1 MNTKGMWI
9 DVDDADCQQPDFV
22 PVSITEYNATGV
34 LPIKE
39 LNEIEDSW
47 ERVKGEYTEEGEKER
62 FFGESIRSAIKII
75 KS

>member
-1 MNTKGMWI
+1 MDTKGIWL
-9 DVDDADCQQPDFV
+9 DVDDADCKQPDFV
-22 PVSITEYNATGV
+22 PVSITKYNASGI
-34 LPIKE
+34 LPIQE

-47 ERVKGEYTEEGEKER
+47 EMVKEEYKEEGEKER